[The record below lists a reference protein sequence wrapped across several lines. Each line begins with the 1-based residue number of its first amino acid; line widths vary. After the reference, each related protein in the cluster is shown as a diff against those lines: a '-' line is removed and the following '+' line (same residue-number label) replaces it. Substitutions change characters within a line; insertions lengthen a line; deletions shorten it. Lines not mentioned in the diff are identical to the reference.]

1 MYEELVAL
9 CLEVYCEVV
18 TSMICC
24 LDARPSERLYEKC
37 LSAIHMYAKYHSG
50 KHRNSADPTLI
61 CNEKSYLLLNI
72 VDITTKFK
80 ICISCVDVHKM
91 FPNAYIV

>member
-50 KHRNSADPTLI
+50 KHKNSADPTLI
-61 CNEKSYLLLNI
+61 CIEKKLSALEHCGHNLQVENMYFL
-72 VDITTKFK
+72 
-80 ICISCVDVHKM
+80 C
-91 FPNAYIV
+91 